1 MRQQEVAFGIEHQLA
16 ENMGVSMRYVH
27 KNLDRGIDDTGY
39 INPMTDDEMYIIGN
53 PGESLTQTFNIV
65 NNRSLYVGSG
75 GQYTEPTAKRQYD
88 GAEFRFDRRMTNR
101 LAFYASYTL
110 SRLSGN
116 YPGLAESDEA
126 TGAAAGRVDPNIG
139 RQFDYPIEQFDGH
152 GQPLYG
158 VLPTDRTH
166 QGKANL
172 IYQFPFGTTLGLSE
186 FVASGTPISRPI
198 QVVTNHNNPL
208 YYLGRGSDGRTPV
221 LSQTDLLIA
230 HDIHIP
236 RGKHAQIQLNALTLL
251 NQ

>member
-1 MRQQEVAFGIEHQLA
+1 MKAGGGYVPVNFAHPLGRIEHQLA

-39 INPMTDDEMYIIGN
+39 INPATDDEVYIIGN

-65 NNRSLYVGSG
+65 NNRSTYVGSS

-126 TGAAAGRVDPNIG
+126 TGGAAGRVDPLMHLDGDRNAGG
-139 RQFDYPIEQFDGH
+139 RKKGAGLLHHGPSARRLFRDG
-152 GQPLYG
+152 
-158 VLPTDRTH
+158 LPVRRDDFRRV
-166 QGKANL
+166 GA
-172 IYQFPFGTTLGLSE
+172 
-186 FVASGTPISRPI
+186 A
-198 QVVTNHNNPL
+198 
-208 YYLGRGSDGRTPV
+208 
-221 LSQTDLLIA
+221 
-230 HDIHIP
+230 
-236 RGKHAQIQLNALTLL
+236 
-251 NQ
+251 